1 MRWFLYIVLM
11 LTTSLT
17 QADISGD
24 LMQFFEQSGMPSNI
38 STPDTYQDQAAG
50 YYSGGSVMVRARTR
64 PFQPASVQLP
74 GIRAGCGG
82 IDMWS
87 GSFSH
92 INSDEFMRFIRSIG
106 QNAMGYAGMLAIK
119 TMTPQIAGLLQD
131 MNYLATQINTSNIN
145 SCELAATM
153 VGSIWPKNQHVQD
166 TLCQTM
172 STDLGFF
179 SDRAQSRH
187 GCGQTSNQNRIW
199 AAKTKVPRYQN
210 ILVGDYNL
218 AWNVLHKQTFL
229 QSDTQLSE
237 LFMTLTGTIIS
248 RQTEKID
255 TEEKKSI
262 EDSGTEMFVIPG
274 QAHSESLIQA
284 LLYGGHVILYRCQ
297 HDKKTCLHPKQVTT
311 SIQSGLLSKVLHMLQ
326 TLENKTQRDT
336 GKLTDQELSF
346 LNTTSLPIYKMLNV
360 SSYYRRGKSPL
371 DVKAYA
377 EFVAY
382 DLLFQY
388 IEGIINM
395 MHHGLSQIRPQQV
408 DDQVIQS
415 FVQHLRDLRIQL
427 TQRQGGA
434 YQKLDRTL
442 QLIEQTKLIEQQT
455 HHLWGKTA
463 LL

>member
-1 MRWFLYIVLM
+1 MKWLVYILLVFIMPLV
-11 LTTSLT
+11 
-17 QADISGD
+17 QADINDD
-24 LMQFFEQSGMPSNI
+24 LMKFFEQSGMPSNI
-38 STPDTYQDQAAG
+38 STPSTFQDQAAG
-50 YYSGGSVMVRARTR
+50 YYSGGSAMIRARTR

-82 IDMWS
+82 IDMWG

-92 INSDEFMRFIRSIG
+92 IGSEEFMRFIRSIG
-106 QNAMGYAGMLAIK
+106 QNAVGFAGMLAIK

-131 MNYLATQINTSNIN
+131 LNHLATTINTSNIN

-153 VGSIWPKNQHVQD
+153 VGSIWPKSQHVQD

-187 GCGQTSNQNRIW
+187 GCGQTSNQNRVW
-199 AAKTKVPRYQN
+199 AAKNKDPRYKN
-210 ILVGDYNL
+210 ILVGNYNL
-218 AWNVLHKQTFL
+218 AWNVLQKQTFL
-229 QSDTQLSE
+229 QSDTQLAE
-237 LFMTLTGTIIS
+237 LFMTLTGTLIS
-248 RQTEKID
+248 RQIGQVDTKEKRQ
-255 TEEKKSI
+255 K
-262 EDSGTEMFVIPG
+262 EDNGTESIVIPG

-284 LLYGGHVILYRCQ
+284 LLYGGNVTLYCCQ
-297 HDKKTCLHPKQVTT
+297 NDTKSCLHPQEATI

-336 GKLTDQELSF
+336 GKLTDQELAF
-346 LNTTSLPIYKMLNV
+346 LNATSLPIYKMLNV

-377 EFVAY
+377 ELVAY

-388 IEGIINM
+388 VEGIIDM
-395 MHHGLSQIRPQQV
+395 MHHGLAQIRPQQV
-408 DDQVIQS
+408 DDHAIQS
-415 FVQHLRDLRIQL
+415 FIEHLRDLRVQL

-442 QLIEQTKLIEQQT
+442 QLVEQTKLIEQQT
-455 HHLWGKTA
+455 HHLWGKA
-463 LL
+463 APL